1 MAIDRRAFVAGTA
14 AMLALPRPLHAA
26 DGKAFH
32 SGSAEFVSACK
43 RGDGHYALAFVT
55 ADGKILREIPLD
67 GRGHDVALSPDGTRG
82 VAFARRPGRFAIA
95 FDLKNETP
103 PVAFDSPEDRHFY
116 GHGVFSRDG
125 RLLYVTENDFDAGR
139 GVLGIYDVGAN
150 YRRIG
155 EFDAHG
161 VGPHEVILLEDGVTL
176 AVANGG
182 IDTHP
187 ASGREK
193 LNLSTMQPSLVFINS
208 RTGDLVTRQEI
219 DPALHKL
226 SIRHICADARGRV
239 WFGGQW
245 EDAIETAP
253 ELVGYT
259 SRDEPIRFVSS
270 AQHMGPAL
278 KGYIGSVSATNGG
291 EIVSVS
297 APRAGRILHFD
308 ANRSELM
315 GEVLLKDACGIAEA
329 SDKTVAISSG
339 EGILEVAAPGK
350 EPHSRISFNDIA
362 FDNHM
367 RRLRL

>member
-14 AMLALPRPLHAA
+14 AMLALPRPLFAA
-26 DGKAFH
+26 DGKTFQ
-32 SGSAEFVSACK
+32 SSAAEYVSACK
-43 RGDGHYALAFVT
+43 RGDGQYALAFVT
-55 ADGKILREIPLD
+55 DDGKILREIPLD

-82 VAFARRPGRFAIA
+82 VAFARRPGRFAVA
-95 FDLKNETP
+95 FDLKGDSL

-161 VGPHEVILLEDGVTL
+161 IGPHEVILLEDGITL

-193 LNLSTMQPSLVFINS
+193 LNLSTMQPSLVFIDS
-208 RTGDLVTRQEI
+208 RTGDLITRHEI

-226 SIRHICADARGRV
+226 SIRHICADAHGRV

-245 EDAIETAP
+245 EDAIETSP
-253 ELVGYT
+253 ELVGRA
-259 SRDEPIRFVSS
+259 SRDEPIKFASS
-270 AQHMGPAL
+270 SEPMGPML
-278 KGYIGSVSATNGG
+278 KGYIGSVSATGRG

-308 ANRSELM
+308 ARRGDLI
-315 GEVLLKDACGIAEA
+315 GEVFLKDACGIAAA
-329 SDKTVAISSG
+329 SDNAVAISSG

-350 EPHSRISFNDIA
+350 EPQSRILFDDIA

-367 RRLRL
+367 RRLRV